1 MENILEVGFL
11 FFFLK
16 QGALAGVQFKDKG
29 NYTKAAF
36 YTVQIVNAILVL
48 QRRNKRQGRI

>member
-48 QRRNKRQGRI
+48 QRNKRQGRI